1 MQKVVHVQLN
11 HTHFGLFYNRE
22 QRGGFN
28 RKKYRRNLKIL
39 HVIKTNKVSGK
50 CRKMQAGGGGN
61 QKTKVQKS
69 ATYTSEQKC
78 FWGCDV
84 NKNVQ
89 QRRRSERRTD
99 GREQEREGGKEDGML
114 PNHL

>member
-39 HVIKTNKVSGK
+39 HVIKTNKVSRK
-50 CRKMQAGGGGN
+50 CRKMQAGGW
-61 QKTKVQKS
+61 KS
-69 ATYTSEQKC
+69 ENKGAKKCNIYT
-78 FWGCDV
+78 
-84 NKNVQ
+84 
-89 QRRRSERRTD
+89 
-99 GREQEREGGKEDGML
+99 
-114 PNHL
+114 